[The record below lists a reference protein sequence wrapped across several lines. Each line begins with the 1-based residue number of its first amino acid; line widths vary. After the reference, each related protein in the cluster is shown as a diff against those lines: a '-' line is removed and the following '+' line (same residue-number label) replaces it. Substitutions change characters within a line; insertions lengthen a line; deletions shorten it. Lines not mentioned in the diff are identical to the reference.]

1 MVGIGNEAAQFH
13 FWEYINQIF
22 DTVQGSS
29 QRHRSQAAAFLI
41 YCTLYSTRRV
51 SLVRSLYEEVE
62 RQEEVVRRLNRD
74 KRNLQD
80 QIKQ

>member
-1 MVGIGNEAAQFH
+1 
-13 FWEYINQIF
+13 
-22 DTVQGSS
+22 VQGSS
-29 QRHRSQAAAFLI
+29 QRHRSQAADFLI
-41 YCTLYSTRRV
+41 YSSRRV
-51 SLVRSLYEEVE
+51 SLIRSLYEEVE

>member
-1 MVGIGNEAAQFH
+1 MRLRGFISGKC
-13 FWEYINQIF
+13 EYINRIF
-22 DTVQGSS
+22 GTVQGSS
-29 QRHRSQAAAFLI
+29 QRHRSHAAAFLI
-41 YCTLYSTRRV
+41 YSTRRV

-62 RQEEVVRRLNRD
+62 RQEELVRRLNRD

>member
-1 MVGIGNEAAQFH
+1 LYSAKQQSEA
-13 FWEYINQIF
+13 QISGCCF
-22 DTVQGSS
+22 
-29 QRHRSQAAAFLI
+29 FNI
-41 YCTLYSTRRV
+41 LYSTRRV